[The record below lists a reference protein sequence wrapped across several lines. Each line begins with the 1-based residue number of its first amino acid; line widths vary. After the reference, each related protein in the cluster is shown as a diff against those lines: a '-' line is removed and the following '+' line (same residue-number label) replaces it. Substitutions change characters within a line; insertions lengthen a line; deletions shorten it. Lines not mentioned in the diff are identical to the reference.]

1 MTQRNLGGNTVNP
14 IGFGSMQLAGP
25 NAFGPPADPDNA
37 EAVLRHAAANGVEHI
52 DTAQIYGPDIVNDLI
67 REALHPYPEGL
78 RLATKV
84 GGARDDRGG
93 WHPSG
98 DPESLKRQV
107 EENLRSLRVERLDLV
122 NLRRFERD
130 QPEHTEPALAD
141 QLGALAALRDEGK
154 IDMIGISNARLDT
167 VASAIE
173 LAGVVCV
180 QNAYSILN
188 RTDDDIIELC
198 RRHEVAFVPFFPLG
212 SALGSGGPK
221 HLAADEHVGAVAGK
235 HGATATQIALAWLLA
250 RYERMLLIPGTAS
263 IAHLDENLAAGRIEL
278 DADDLERLEK
288 VQPVPLGA

>member
-1 MTQRNLGGNTVNP
+1 MSENNLGSTTVNR
-14 IGFGSMQLAGP
+14 IGFGAMQLAGP
-25 NAFGPPADPDNA
+25 GVFGPPADPENA
-37 EAVLRHAAANGVEHI
+37 KAVLRHAVANGVDHI
-52 DTAQIYGPDIVNDLI
+52 DTAQIYGPDVVNDLI
-67 REALHPYPEGL
+67 REALHPYPERL

-84 GGARDDRGG
+84 GGARDDQGG
-93 WHPSG
+93 WLPSG
-98 DPESLKRQV
+98 DPASLKRQV

-130 QPEHTEPALAD
+130 HPEHTEPPLAD
-141 QLGALAALRDEGK
+141 QLGALVELRDEGK
-154 IDMIGISNARLDT
+154 IDMIGISNAHLDT

-212 SALGSGGPK
+212 SAFGAGGPT
-221 HLAADEHVGAVAGK
+221 HLAADEHVGAVARE
-235 HGATATQIALAWLLA
+235 HGATATQIALAWLLS
-250 RYERMLLIPGTAS
+250 RYERMLLIPGTGS
-263 IAHLDENLAAGRIEL
+263 IAHLDENLAVGRIEL

-288 VQPVPLGA
+288 VQPIPLGA